1 MDRFKRYLVRRYFL
15 RFHMAIMVAT
25 ATALGLIASKALL
38 MAGLTNV
45 LARYPAAALIASLG
59 FVALTRLWVSYIASG
74 DHRFWDFIDLPD
86 CDLPVDDAFAF
97 GGGDSGGGGASDSFS
112 SSDSSAADA
121 GGHGVGVD
129 FDLGEAVWIVIL
141 LAALIAVICGSG
153 IYLIYTAPEV
163 LPEVAFAALMPAVL
177 LKASKGGW
185 IRPVLRA
192 IRIPLGLVLVVA
204 IALGAG
210 VHQYCP
216 GAAKLTQAW
225 GCRADLHPNH
235 PIKHHK

>member
-1 MDRFKRYLVRRYFL
+1 
-15 RFHMAIMVAT
+15 MAIMVAT
-25 ATALGLIASKALL
+25 ATALGVIASKLLL

-45 LARYPAAALIASLG
+45 LARYPAAALVAVFG
-59 FVALTRLWVSYIASG
+59 FIALTRLWISYIALG
-74 DHRFWDFIDLPD
+74 DRSLWESLDLPD
-86 CDLPVDDAFAF
+86 CDLPVDDAFSF
-97 GGGDSGGGGASDSFS
+97 GGGDSGGGGASDSFA

-121 GGHGVGVD
+121 GSHGVGVD

-141 LAALIAVICGSG
+141 LAALVAVICGSG
-153 IYLIYTAPEV
+153 VYLIYTAPEV

-177 LKASKGGW
+177 AKASKAGW

-192 IRIPLGLVLVVA
+192 AWIPLGLVLVVT

-216 GAAKLTQAW
+216 GAVKLTQAW

-235 PIKHHK
+235 PIAHHK